1 MPAGAVVGGEVD
13 LHPAALRP
21 PYGAFCLPPRASLF
35 RGEAES
41 IFRAEGMEA
50 HTIEKTLNVLERE
63 FRSLGL
69 GQDLIRLAK
78 CCEVEVDGKVQYSS
92 ALRKSKSK
100 ESEAVEDLIFEL
112 IRWLDGQEAQADAE
126 TRYSQFMSEDGND
139 PDDPEVRRCR
149 APTHEIAVSHSAS
162 QAFERFF
169 EEKLGGDECHLVQL
183 LKGCTQAAL
192 APCNIELKTLLTKSY
207 VQSSML
213 LPHPVATQPLADG
226 TMAE

>member
-1 MPAGAVVGGEVD
+1 
-13 LHPAALRP
+13 
-21 PYGAFCLPPRASLF
+21 
-35 RGEAES
+35 
-41 IFRAEGMEA
+41 MEA

-126 TRYSQFMSEDGND
+126 TRYSEFMSEDGND
-139 PDDPEVRRCR
+139 PDDPEVRRCLGL
-149 APTHEIAVSHSAS
+149 THEIVMSQTTS

-207 VQSSML
+207 VPSSTL
-213 LPHPVATQPLADG
+213 VPHPEPFNPPADV